1 MAERFSNDKV
11 KEFIQDGQI
20 KSIAD
25 VQSALKDLFGQTL
38 QAMLEGEMDSHLG
51 YEKGDTQNKQ
61 TDNRRN
67 GHGSKSVRSQ
77 YGSVR
82 FSTVRWI
89 LPCRGIA
96 TLTSS
101 R

>member
-1 MAERFSNDKV
+1 MAERFSKNKV
-11 KEFIQDGQI
+11 TEFIQDGNI
-20 KSIAD
+20 KSMSD

-51 YEKGDTQNKQ
+51 YPKGDGKSKE

-67 GHGSKSVRSQ
+67 GHGSKTVTAAKASVASMANLNL
-77 YGSVR
+77 S
-82 FSTVRWI
+82 F
-89 LPCRGIA
+89 RGIEKA
-96 TLTSS
+96 TSS